1 MSLFLASILQFR
13 YLFHI
18 QKLNDIWI
26 ISIYHHPLISDF
38 LTQLGFTIMEIFKDK
53 QIPMDPVDEA
63 GAMEM
68 INSLK
73 IKPLLDGARGRQ
85 ACDKK
90 ALAKALANFSN
101 LIYELGDL
109 M

>member
-1 MSLFLASILQFR
+1 
-13 YLFHI
+13 
-18 QKLNDIWI
+18 
-26 ISIYHHPLISDF
+26 
-38 LTQLGFTIMEIFKDK
+38 MEIFKDK
-53 QIPMDPVDEA
+53 QISMAPVDET

-109 M
+109 IQEFDVNPLKALTNGCVAVDALLIRNN

>member
-1 MSLFLASILQFR
+1 
-13 YLFHI
+13 
-18 QKLNDIWI
+18 
-26 ISIYHHPLISDF
+26 
-38 LTQLGFTIMEIFKDK
+38 MEKFMDK
-53 QIPMDPVDEA
+53 QISMAPVDEA

-73 IKPLLDGARGRQ
+73 IKPLLDDARGRQ

-109 M
+109 IQEFDVNPLKVLTNGCVAVDALVIRNN